1 VKYCL
6 GLLAKGADSLKI
18 KPFITPLF
26 VLLGLAA
33 ATTGSFFLG
42 RLFLNFEHVPASG
55 TPPLSRLDLPT
66 QTVNGITAKVESY
79 YADASRLVFQV
90 RITGGKEVVD
100 YVNLNDERGEI
111 VNASTGYGPAPDPS
125 LGQIDLTMETPLAG
139 DHFRGQLEFSMSAQ
153 PGDMERIADFRF
165 DLDIPIRP
173 ALTFDPEQTVLANG
187 IQMMLDRV
195 VITPAFTQAYLC
207 YFKPT
212 EADWGIGSD
221 ATLRLDSQV
230 VHLTSYSLL
239 FDKSLGDGSKGGE
252 LGWTPPV
259 KDGRCVKIGFPIGSA
274 DPKSFVLTLP
284 TLEQSTPE
292 VIPEEEAA
300 AAYEILKAEGIDLEW
315 HNVDHGAYPEF
326 KRLPLGMSEEEA
338 YRQFIQ
344 ALGYIHPGSWTFEM
358 PLDVQGK

>member
-1 VKYCL
+1 M
-6 GLLAKGADSLKI
+6 KI
-18 KPFITPLF
+18 KPFITTLF

-42 RLFLNFEHVPASG
+42 RLFLDFEHVPASG
-55 TPPLSRLDLPT
+55 IPPLSRLDLPS

-90 RITGGKEVVD
+90 RITGGRGFVD
-100 YVNLNDERGEI
+100 YVNLYDERGEF
-111 VNASTGYGPAPDPS
+111 VNASTGFGPAPDPS
-125 LGQIDLTMETPLAG
+125 LSQVDFHTETPLPG
-139 DHFRGQLEFSMSAQ
+139 DHFKGQLEVSLSAQ
-153 PGDMERIADFRF
+153 PGEMDRIADFRF
-165 DLDIPIRP
+165 DLDIPIHP
-173 ALTFDPEQTVLANG
+173 ALTFHPEQTVLVNG

-207 YFKPT
+207 YSKPT

-221 ATLRLDSQV
+221 TMLRLDSQV
-230 VHLTSYSLL
+230 ANLTNYSLL
-239 FDKSLGDGSKGGE
+239 FDKSFGDGSKGLE

-259 KDGRCVKIGFPIGSA
+259 KDGRCVKIGFPIGSVA
-274 DPKSFVLTLP
+274 PKSFVLTLP

-292 VIPEEEAA
+292 VIPEEKAA

-315 HNVDHGAYPEF
+315 HQIDHGSYTEF
-326 KRLPLGMSEEEA
+326 KSLPFGVSEEEA

-344 ALGYIHPGSWTFEM
+344 ALGYVHAGTWTFEM
-358 PLDVQGK
+358 PLNAQGK